1 MYQQELLELI
11 GVSKIV
17 LLLVFRGISIV
28 KGIKI
33 TVSYLEDLQQIKELK
48 RGGVIWEKIV
58 FNGGWTISKISV
70 TKAYLMTVMYF
81 ILNAW
86 DFAFLELF
94 KMNCPSSWHFGTTI
108 AHGTLKTVSHPV
120 EYLIVYTTIV
130 VCTIIYQRTT
140 KYDKSFTKSSNTFG
154 CSEEFSELAMIIIQR
169 QNLSMPKTVSEAETL
184 YITIVNEISSIWRK

>member
-1 MYQQELLELI
+1 MDQQELLELI

-17 LLLVFRGISIV
+17 LLLVCRGISIV

-33 TVSYLEDLQQIKELK
+33 TVSFLEDLLQIKELK

-86 DFAFLELF
+86 DFAFMELF

-108 AHGTLKTVSHPV
+108 AYGTLKTVSHPV

-130 VCTIIYQRTT
+130 VRTIIYQRTT
-140 KYDKSFTKSSNTFG
+140 KYDRYNSKVIYKIFQHLWLQRRVFWIGNDNYSKTKF
-154 CSEEFSELAMIIIQR
+154 EYA
-169 QNLSMPKTVSEAETL
+169 QNCFWSWNFIHNYSQW
-184 YITIVNEISSIWRK
+184 NF

>member
-1 MYQQELLELI
+1 MDQQELLELI

-58 FNGGWTISKISV
+58 FNVGWNISKISV
-70 TKAYLMTVMYF
+70 IETYLMIVMYS

-94 KMNCPSSWHFGTTI
+94 KMN
-108 AHGTLKTVSHPV
+108 
-120 EYLIVYTTIV
+120 
-130 VCTIIYQRTT
+130 
-140 KYDKSFTKSSNTFG
+140 
-154 CSEEFSELAMIIIQR
+154 
-169 QNLSMPKTVSEAETL
+169 
-184 YITIVNEISSIWRK
+184 